1 MNPFVLLALLAAGA
15 FVVSSSSKKP
25 ASGGAGP
32 GPLPVPPG
40 TKTNPKGSPCPTGVA
55 DAGIEG
61 LPFEQRTAVSAA
73 ILSATDPK
81 KLYEL
86 ADSLDDVC
94 QTKAAAEVRT
104 VAKAREGAAVPGA
117 VPAVPGAPIGLAVP
131 TMPKVGQ
138 SFLPVS
144 EGSDIGLGALSTTV
158 QAALARVPSML
169 SSVLGAGLPNYSL
182 PSA

>member
-15 FVVSSSSKKP
+15 FVVSSSSKKTP
-25 ASGGAGP
+25 TPTTGP
-32 GPLPVPPG
+32 GPLPIPPG

-61 LPFEQRTAVSAA
+61 LPYEQRTAVSSA
-73 ILSATDPK
+73 ILAATDAK

-86 ADSLDDVC
+86 ADTLDDVC
-94 QTKAAAEVRT
+94 QFKAATEVRT

-117 VPAVPGAPIGLAVP
+117 IPAIPGTPVGLAVP
-131 TMPKVGQ
+131 ALPKVGQ

-144 EGSDIGLGALSTTV
+144 EGSDVNIGSLTTAI
-158 QAALARVPSML
+158 QTALARVPGAL
-169 SSVLGAGLPNYSL
+169 SSAIGAGLPTYSF
-182 PSA
+182 PSV